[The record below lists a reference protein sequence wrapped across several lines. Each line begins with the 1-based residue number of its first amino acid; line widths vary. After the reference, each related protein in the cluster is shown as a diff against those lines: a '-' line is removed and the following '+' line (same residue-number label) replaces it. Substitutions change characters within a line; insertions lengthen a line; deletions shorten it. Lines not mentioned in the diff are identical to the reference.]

1 MRTRT
6 VLLLAMLGV
15 LVVSAPDGAT
25 AQNAPIYQWCMQP
38 SGRWGP
44 DCYYTT
50 LEQCRA
56 TASAVGFCYQNPRYT
71 VATQGKP
78 ERTRR

>member
-1 MRTRT
+1 MRTHWP
-6 VLLLAMLGV
+6 LLLAALAV
-15 LVVSAPDGAT
+15 LVVAAPDSAP

-38 SGRWGP
+38 SARWGP

-56 TASAVGFCYQNPRYT
+56 TASAIGFCYQNPAYT

-78 ERTRR
+78 ERIRR